1 MRLAIYRDTKKFL
14 SSRIAVHIGID
25 GEENNDK
32 TFEMSKEKSEDPFYG
47 YDHKAKMDFD
57 IAPIYGN
64 CLKKDSKLVMW
75 S

>member
-1 MRLAIYRDTKKFL
+1 MRLAIYGDTKKFL

-47 YDHKAKMDFD
+47 YDHKAKM
-57 IAPIYGN
+57 G
-64 CLKKDSKLVMW
+64 
-75 S
+75 